1 MAAGGELLDFNKH
14 QHREQR
20 ATDAINDL
28 VNEALQ
34 KKRNLQERRPY
45 VGASSVGGS
54 CERAIQFEYAGAP
67 REKDIAPETLRKF
80 DFGHMGEELARA
92 WFGDAGFLLTQ
103 RSQRTGQLYR
113 FEQLDGRF
121 KGHPD
126 GVFIG
131 GPDIPG
137 VGYPCLWETKSV
149 GAKTYR
155 EIEKQGLKKARPGYY
170 AQVAIYQAYLDLAE
184 HPAIFT
190 VTNLDSGEQLH
201 LLIPFDAEEAQR
213 MTDRA
218 VRIVQSTDA
227 GELLPR
233 PFKDKTHFECR
244 WCSFAERCWSQPS

>member
-1 MAAGGELLDFNKH
+1 MSEALDFNKH
-14 QHREQR
+14 QHREQL
-20 ATDAINDL
+20 ASDAINGHVDA
-28 VNEALQ
+28 AL
-34 KKRNLQERRPY
+34 KRKRDNQERRPY
-45 VGASSVGGS
+45 VGASAIGGA

-67 REKDIAPETLRKF
+67 RETDFKPETLRKF

-92 WFGDAGFLLTQ
+92 WFGDAGFKLVQ
-103 RSQRTGQLYR
+103 HNQRTGALYR
-113 FEQLDGRF
+113 FEQLKGRF

-131 GPDIPG
+131 GPEIPG
-137 VGYPCLWETKSV
+137 GGYPCLWETKSV

-170 AQVAIYQAYLDLAE
+170 AQVAVYQAYLGLAD

-201 LLIPFDAEEAQR
+201 LLIPFDAEVALR

-233 PFKDKTHFECR
+233 PFKDKTHFECK
-244 WCSFAERCWSQPS
+244 WCAFAERCWGMAS

>member
-1 MAAGGELLDFNKH
+1 MADGGEPLDFNKRLH
-14 QHREQR
+14 KEQH
-20 ATDAINDL
+20 ASDAINGHVDG
-28 VNEALQ
+28 ALQ

-45 VGASSVGGS
+45 VGASSIGGA

-67 REKDIAPETLRKF
+67 REKEIPAETLRKF

-92 WFGDAGFLLTQ
+92 WFWDAGFELTTKN
-103 RSQRTGQLYR
+103 QRTGQS
-113 FEQLDGRF
+113 FGFSQLDGRF
-121 KGHPD
+121 RGHPD

-131 GPDIPG
+131 GPA
-137 VGYPCLWETKSV
+137 VFAYPALWETKSV

-155 EIEKQGLKKARPGYY
+155 EVERQGLKKARPSYY
-170 AQVAIYQAYLDLAE
+170 AQVAVYQAYLDLAD

-201 LLIPFDAEEAQR
+201 LLIPFDAEVAQQ

-218 VRIVQSTDA
+218 VRIVQSTEA

-233 PFKDKTHFECR
+233 PFKDKTYFECK
-244 WCSFAERCWSQPS
+244 WCAFATRCWGLPS

>member
-1 MAAGGELLDFNKH
+1 MSEALDFNKRL
-14 QHREQR
+14 HRE
-20 ATDAINDL
+20 AAASDAINDA
-28 VNEALQ
+28 VNGALQ
-34 KKRNLQERRPY
+34 RKRNLQERRPY
-45 VGASSVGGS
+45 VGASSIGGS

-67 REKDIAPETLRKF
+67 REKDFPAETLRKF

-92 WFGDAGFLLTQ
+92 WFFDAGFELVQ
-103 RSQRTGQLYR
+103 RNQRTREL
-113 FEQLDGRF
+113 FAFAQLDGRF
-121 KGHPD
+121 RGHPD

-131 GPDIPG
+131 GPEISG

-155 EIEKQGLKKARPGYY
+155 EIEKQGLKKARPTYH
-170 AQVAIYQAYLDLAE
+170 AQVAIYQAYLDLME

-201 LLIPFDAEEAQR
+201 LLIPFDAEVAQA

-227 GELLPR
+227 GDLLPR
-233 PFKDKTHFECR
+233 PFKDKTYFECK
-244 WCSFAERCWSQPS
+244 WCSFAERCWGLAK